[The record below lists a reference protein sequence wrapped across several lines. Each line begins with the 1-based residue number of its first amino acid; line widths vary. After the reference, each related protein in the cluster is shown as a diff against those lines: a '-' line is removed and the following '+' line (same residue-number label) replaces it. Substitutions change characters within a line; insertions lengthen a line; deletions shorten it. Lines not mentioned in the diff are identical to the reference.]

1 MYYSRLLPLAALAFI
16 LLSSCLT
23 GVSSQGLMG
32 GFKGHHHRGTG
43 AVELLLATGILAK
56 LLNHRHK
63 HGPSYAARHIMHAI
77 LGPRYPPRYTHGGR

>member
-1 MYYSRLLPLAALAFI
+1 MYDRRYLPLATLALI
-16 LLSSCLT
+16 LLSACLT

-56 LLNHRHK
+56 LLNHRAK
-63 HGPSYAARHIMHAI
+63 HGPSYAGRNILHAI
-77 LGPRYPPRYTHGGR
+77 LGPRYPPRYTAR